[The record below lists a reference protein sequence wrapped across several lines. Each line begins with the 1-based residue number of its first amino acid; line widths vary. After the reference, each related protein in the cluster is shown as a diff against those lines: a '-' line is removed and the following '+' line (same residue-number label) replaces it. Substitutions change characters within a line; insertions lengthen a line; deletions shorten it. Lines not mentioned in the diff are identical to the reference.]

1 MTTNVRNLD
10 QLINLL
16 EAIREEYGNLEVMTD
31 CCDEWGGYVAPEVEV
46 VNDRV
51 FIGEHY
57 E

>member
-1 MTTNVRNLD
+1 MTTNVRNLE

-16 EAIREEYGNLEVMTD
+16 EAIREEHGNLEVMTN